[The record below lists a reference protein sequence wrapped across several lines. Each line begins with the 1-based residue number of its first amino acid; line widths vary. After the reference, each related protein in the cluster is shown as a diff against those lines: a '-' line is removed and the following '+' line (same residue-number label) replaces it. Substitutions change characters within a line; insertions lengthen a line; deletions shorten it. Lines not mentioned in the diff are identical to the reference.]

1 LQTCKAQNLQI
12 IDQSMS
18 KRRVFAGN
26 QLRALRTRRGLLQTG
41 MARALGISASYLC
54 QLENDERHLTPAL
67 ADRLRA
73 QFPVDWEDLAPD
85 RQDLLADALRQAVA
99 DPLLPAA
106 LPSEQI
112 ERVAEQ
118 FPAFAEQFV
127 RMHAIHRRDRQRL
140 EMLDEALGSDSVAAI
155 TGGRLPWEEVRDWFH
170 LANNYVDL
178 VDRHA
183 EILAREL
190 APDQASP
197 SIDRME
203 AWFAARGVTIDYRPG
218 GPLRLFDPAAA
229 AGDRFQPA
237 GRKQPVPD
245 GLPADRHGAGA
256 GHRRDRRGHVAG
268 QRCRASC

>member
-1 LQTCKAQNLQI
+1 MNLQI

-26 QLRALRTRRGLLQTG
+26 QLRALRTRRGLLQTA

-140 EMLDEALGSDSVAAI
+140 EMLDEALGSDSVAA
-155 TGGRLPWEEVRDWFH
+155 G
-170 LANNYVDL
+170 
-178 VDRHA
+178 
-183 EILAREL
+183 
-190 APDQASP
+190 S
-197 SIDRME
+197 
-203 AWFAARGVTIDYRPG
+203 
-218 GPLRLFDPAAA
+218 PAAA
-229 AGDRFQPA
+229 CR
-237 GRKQPVPD
+237 GRKCAT
-245 GLPADRHGAGA
+245 GSTLPTTTSIWSIATPKSWRGNSRPIG
-256 GHRRDRRGHVAG
+256 RRPRSTGWKRGSRRA
-268 QRCRASC
+268 A